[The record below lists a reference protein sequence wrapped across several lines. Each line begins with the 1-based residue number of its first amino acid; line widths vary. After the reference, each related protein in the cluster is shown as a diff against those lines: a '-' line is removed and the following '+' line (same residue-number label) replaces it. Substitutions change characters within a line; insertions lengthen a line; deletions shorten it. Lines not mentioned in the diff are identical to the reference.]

1 MPISTWWGKFM
12 TRLSAATKAFQKP
25 DIISDPLDLDA
36 DFNDWDS
43 RRLRYDIY
51 WAFYENTVYDEVASS
66 FRDWVKGY
74 KTQFGLY
81 KYIRNIYNP
90 SYREGEFWKAHLWAG
105 ALKDIPLVFPDNV
118 NDKTLTEAIMQI
130 WAWSNWEVKK
140 DIVPLY
146 GSVMGDVG
154 VLIVDDM
161 EHGKV
166 FFDVVHPGNIAAV
179 EKDAIG
185 NIKGY
190 EIQEERQDPRT
201 TREASVTYTEIAI
214 RDGIDVVYKTLLD
227 GKPWP
232 WNISA
237 EGVPIDTWTRPYG
250 FVPMVLIQHNDVGL
264 EWGWSEIHPG
274 QSKFREVD
282 DVASKLDDQIR
293 KMVEAPWLMAGV
305 SAPENSPT
313 ASEASLAS
321 TAALNRPQPGREE
334 VPMFY
339 GPEGASAT
347 ALVTDLEIGEASEH
361 IMTIVK
367 EIERDYPELR
377 LMALDAEQGG
387 NVSGRALRLA
397 RQPAETK
404 VNQRRPGYYNALV
417 RANQMAVAIA
427 GFNGYENFGSFDLGS
442 FDQGLLD
449 HSIGKMPIFAV
460 DPLDEIEI
468 KAERAAVIK
477 TLTDAG
483 ASIEQAAI
491 EAGLSEDEAAALAQ
505 VDLSIL
511 ER

>member
-1 MPISTWWGKFM
+1 MPTWWGKFM
-12 TRLSAATKAFQKP
+12 TKLSAAKKAFQKP
-25 DIISDPLDLDA
+25 DIITDPLDLDA

-43 RRLRYDIY
+43 RKLRYDLG
-51 WAFYENTVYDEVASS
+51 WAYYENSVFVEVASN
-66 FRDWVKGY
+66 FRDWVKGH

-90 SYREGEFWKAHLWAG
+90 SYRLGEFWKAHLWAG
-105 ALKDIPLVFPDNV
+105 ALADIPLVFPEAV
-118 NDKTLTEAIMQI
+118 NDEALTEAIMQI
-130 WAWSNWEVKK
+130 WAWSNWETKK

-154 VLIVDDM
+154 ILIVDDM

-166 FFDVVHPGNIAAV
+166 FFDVVHPGNIAFV
-179 EKDAIG
+179 EKDTMG

-201 TREASVTYTEIAI
+201 TREVSVTYTEIAI
-214 RDGIDVVYKTLLD
+214 RDGENVVYTTLLD
-227 GKPWP
+227 GKPWA
-232 WNISA
+232 WNDIGS
-237 EGVPIDTWTRPYG
+237 TWTRPYG

-282 DVASKLDDQIR
+282 DIASNLDDQIR
-293 KMVEAPWLMAGV
+293 KITHPFWLFAGV
-305 SAPENSPT
+305 SNPENSPT
-313 ASEASLAS
+313 VSEGNLTG
-321 TAALNRPQPGREE
+321 TAALNKPQPGREQQNAL
-334 VPMFY
+334 Y
-339 GPEGASAT
+339 TADSDAKAQ
-347 ALVTDLEIGEASEH
+347 ALVAPLEIEEVSNH

-377 LMALDAEQGG
+377 LMALDDEAGG
-387 NVSGRALRLA
+387 NISGRALALA
-397 RQPAETK
+397 RQPSETK
-404 VNQRRPGYYNALV
+404 VKQRRAGYYNALV

-427 GFNGYENFGSFDLGS
+427 GFNGYEDFGSFDLGS
-442 FDQGLLD
+442 FARGLLD

-460 DPLDEIEI
+460 DPLDEIEL
-468 KAERAAVIK
+468 KAALAAVIK

-483 ASIEQAAI
+483 ASIEQAAL
-491 EAGLSEDEAAALAQ
+491 EAGLNEDDAAKLAG
-505 VDLSIL
+505 VDMGIL